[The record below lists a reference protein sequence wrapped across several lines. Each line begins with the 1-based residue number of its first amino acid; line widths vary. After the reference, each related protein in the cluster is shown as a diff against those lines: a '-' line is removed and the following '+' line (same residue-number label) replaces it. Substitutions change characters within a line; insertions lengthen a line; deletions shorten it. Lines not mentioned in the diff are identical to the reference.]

1 MGTLFPCVTTS
12 GYQIRS
18 GPLKSLDFYLKKGP
32 ERRMNKARNLKH
44 PFSGHQMP
52 ILRACRFEVGVGFGD
67 FEFGLIAVAFVP
79 KYPVS
84 PLPALVS
91 ALAPVAANKA
101 PRTSSSVVLA
111 ILPSASWCLLVEEPL
126 NRTDRMVST
135 PDINRVSDTTEPPH
149 LTGRPKLHSLSQPAA
164 FVTAFSTSNGTLP
177 EPAPG
182 APRSL
187 NWHFDT
193 QQRPWAGET
202 LTN

>member
-1 MGTLFPCVTTS
+1 MVTLFPCVTTS

-18 GPLKSLDFYLKKGP
+18 EPLKSLDFYLKKGP

-52 ILRACRFEVGVGFGD
+52 ILRARRFEVGVGFGD

-126 NRTDRMVST
+126 NRTDRMVPT
-135 PDINRVSDTTEPPH
+135 PDINLVSDTPI
-149 LTGRPKLHSLSQPAA
+149 LTGRPKLHRLSQPAA

-177 EPAPG
+177 NGMTA
-182 APRSL
+182 SK
-187 NWHFDT
+187 
-193 QQRPWAGET
+193 
-202 LTN
+202 